1 MTLFSFSKGVNILM
15 VNILSNKD
23 VENTY
28 IGLDSCAYALH
39 IHRILLI
46 SYVELALS
54 QLNKIFF
61 LFFLIVL
68 LSLLLEQPVL
78 LKSPR
83 STFSHVWTDGIPIIF
98 NINIPVVPAIAPS
111 FVSLLFVYC
120 PHVLSVM
127 MYFDC
132 KSFFTY
138 YLLHLRIQQKH
149 KGNLSTHWPQNR
161 PH

>member
-23 VENTY
+23 VENIY
-28 IGLDSCAYALH
+28 IGLDSVHMLFEF
-39 IHRILLI
+39 IEFFSSLML
-46 SYVELALS
+46 LALS

-78 LKSPR
+78 LKSPH
-83 STFSHVWTDGIPIIF
+83 STLSHVWTDGILIIF
-98 NINIPVVPAIAPS
+98 NINIPVLPAIVPS
-111 FVSLLFVYC
+111 FVSLLFVC
-120 PHVLSVM
+120 CTHVLSVM

-138 YLLHLRIQQKH
+138 YLLHLCIQQKH
-149 KGNLSTHWPQNR
+149 KGNLSNHWAQNR